1 MRDRQKLGIE
11 MVARWMTRR
20 RGIDPDAK
28 VYYRLHKDGTRSRI
42 DERDPK
48 EYDGVVS
55 AWVWYGLYE
64 ATELVSVYNAAVTAG
79 DDPVPET
86 LTGIRQIVAGAS
98 HPFDWNL
105 LEEITDNACIFSVLL
120 AMYNVVRQAAHNDK
134 DQRILGN
141 IRAADM
147 ERALLGVFNE
157 IVYMHR
163 KGRDMSWG
171 ALVQHDEVERTV
183 SVVRRA
189 HYWMLDDELHVW
201 GLTTGDNG
209 YERTHICV
217 SRKDLPAPPQ
227 HNK

>member
-86 LTGIRQIVAGAS
+86 LTGIRQLWRVHHIPSTGIC
-98 HPFDWNL
+98 W
-105 LEEITDNACIFSVLL
+105 
-120 AMYNVVRQAAHNDK
+120 
-134 DQRILGN
+134 
-141 IRAADM
+141 
-147 ERALLGVFNE
+147 
-157 IVYMHR
+157 
-163 KGRDMSWG
+163 
-171 ALVQHDEVERTV
+171 
-183 SVVRRA
+183 RRA
-189 HYWMLDDELHVW
+189 RITPAYSVFSWRC
-201 GLTTGDNG
+201 TT
-209 YERTHICV
+209 
-217 SRKDLPAPPQ
+217 
-227 HNK
+227 